1 VGNLFN
7 LAGIFAHNIVATFV
21 LELGIGGS
29 LLFATY
35 VWILSRKCPASIY
48 LLVLP
53 VVING
58 FSLVST
64 TMPYFFVTLG
74 LLAALRGTERDGAGL
89 PGNITA
95 SREIQKG

>member
-1 VGNLFN
+1 
-7 LAGIFAHNIVATFV
+7 
-21 LELGIGGS
+21 
-29 LLFATY
+29 

-64 TMPYFFVTLG
+64 IMPYFFVTLG
-74 LLAALRGTERDGAGL
+74 LLAALRGTERDGAGAQR
-89 PGNITA
+89 NEFA
-95 SREIQKG
+95 SQEIQKG